1 MVAGWLASA
10 VLLRRGRART
20 GKEERQQWRG
30 RDDDGFDGDAFMRE
44 EEGAWGPPRA
54 SFRPLSSCGQFMEAC
69 GPVGAGRPGMALR
82 SSRSVSSSSR
92 SNGAAADAGF
102 PAGALAAVPVGMYD
116 LGMSGG

>member
-1 MVAGWLASA
+1 MG
-10 VLLRRGRART
+10 
-20 GKEERQQWRG
+20 
-30 RDDDGFDGDAFMRE
+30 
-44 EEGAWGPPRA
+44 PRA
-54 SFRPLSSCGQFMEAC
+54 SLALLSSCGQFMEAC